1 MENQVSEKSNLN
13 ERKDLQEKRSKQ
25 TTDNLNIALTYHAE
39 LNNLLQVLRTFHQI
53 TLNLIRLSSVLTSAL
68 RFSLQNSKILSLKVT
83 LKEQLEYENV
93 NILVIKLETF

>member
-39 LNNLLQVLRTFHQI
+39 LNNL
-53 TLNLIRLSSVLTSAL
+53 
-68 RFSLQNSKILSLKVT
+68 
-83 LKEQLEYENV
+83 
-93 NILVIKLETF
+93 